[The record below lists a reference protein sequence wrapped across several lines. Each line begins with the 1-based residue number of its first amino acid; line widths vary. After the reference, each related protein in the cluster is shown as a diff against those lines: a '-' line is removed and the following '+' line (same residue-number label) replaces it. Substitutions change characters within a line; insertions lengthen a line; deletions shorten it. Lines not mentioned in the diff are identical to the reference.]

1 MSTTFTFTD
10 EAGKVH
16 TITDEAH
23 AMLCA
28 AIDEVG
34 CAWPSIE
41 DFRLGVWRMM
51 ENIAHDLRTG
61 EQSIGSLPHGYG
73 WESWGGNA
81 RLEQYHTS
89 ATLWADLGAWR
100 VSLDNIPKH
109 PAVHTIDRV
118 QAEVVELLDVL
129 ALYGAQKWLD
139 MERHAE
145 VSA

>member
-28 AIDEVG
+28 AIEEVG
-34 CAWPSIE
+34 CLHPSIE
-41 DFRLGVWRMM
+41 DFRLGAWRMM

-61 EQSIGSLPHGYG
+61 EVSFPLPHDHG
-73 WESWGGNA
+73 WESWGGSA
-81 RLEQYHTS
+81 GLHQYHTT

-100 VSLDNIPKH
+100 VPDLGHFVPEGTRT
-109 PAVHTIDRV
+109 ADRL
-118 QAEVVELLDVL
+118 QAEVMDLLDLL
-129 ALYGAQKWLD
+129 AHYGAVAWND
-139 MERHAE
+139 MEAE
-145 VSA
+145 ASA